1 MGQVLITWFK
11 LTVYSVF
18 SNFTASLL
26 SKFLVVCENDFC
38 VFPELVTEIENII
51 PEFSQR

>member
-26 SKFLVVCENDFC
+26 SKFLVACENDFC

>member
-1 MGQVLITWFK
+1 MGQVLIIWFK
-11 LTVYSVF
+11 LIVYPIF
-18 SNFTASLL
+18 SIFTASLL
-26 SKFLVVCENDFC
+26 SKFSVVCENDFC